1 MTTPFDMLGSVS
13 PGKETWRIKVR
24 VLRLW
29 TASSFMKPDQPNSLE
44 MVLIDEK
51 VSNFHVKVIVFIFVS
66 FFILK
71 LVFFGC
77 LLLIQGIKIHASV
90 RRQLLYLFSSK
101 IAEGNVYKMSYFS
114 VVRESGCIGLLHILI
129 N

>member
-1 MTTPFDMLGSVS
+1 
-13 PGKETWRIKVR
+13 
-24 VLRLW
+24 
-29 TASSFMKPDQPNSLE
+29 MKPDQPNSLE